1 MLKQKLKWVREEV
14 VNECRQECKSK
25 KYQLPRNFTT
35 YKACFQRVMVD
46 TLRFRWRFNIRRM
59 LSIAYINQTY
69 TIHLVYH
76 FSRTRGWRLTR
87 FLQICKM
94 YFSVLVAILS
104 QPSVPGHA
112 KTSQIS
118 SEDQW
123 CTANCG
129 GDVGK
134 SKHCDAQSFKQ
145 HRRSALLFFKVI
157 SQISR
162 SHGTQKLPILIRIE
176 RFRTVTPVWI
186 DWWLWNVTQSLK
198 NHISSIMIR

>member
-1 MLKQKLKWVREEV
+1 MLWCHITSNHYWYHTALITSYVSWYTDINIWYDSVIWQDMIVSYDMKW
-14 VNECRQECKSK
+14 C
-25 KYQLPRNFTT
+25 
-35 YKACFQRVMVD
+35 
-46 TLRFRWRFNIRRM
+46 
-59 LSIAYINQTY
+59 
-69 TIHLVYH
+69 HGVYH

-134 SKHCDAQSFKQ
+134 RKHCDAQSFKQ